1 MHRDNRCDASGF
13 LIFGRFAFILSHRG
27 TETQG
32 WQQPCGVYDDAK
44 NTWQKSV
51 SSCGP
56 SRKNGGAK
64 IKENKGDDAKE
75 QTFQR
80 KISELTGSDKRF
92 YAVKTVRWSTQTTEM
107 AGSNNWDDRHNT
119 LFWQGDKGADKHN
132 CLCVNCLRKVP
143 LNSWK
148 SGRQTTCSERTLSQ
162 SSLFVRKGNKQ
173 INVYLTFQSSSPL
186 WSEVQGRR
194 QWGL

>member
-1 MHRDNRCDASGF
+1 MATALWGNTMTRRMHDKSLSVLADHPERTAGQKSKKIRVTTPKNR
-13 LIFGRFAFILSHRG
+13 RFR
-27 TETQG
+27 E
-32 WQQPCGVYDDAK
+32 
-44 NTWQKSV
+44 KSV
-51 SSCGP
+51 SWQDQISGFMR
-56 SRKNGGAK
+56 SKRW
-64 IKENKGDDAKE
+64 DDRPK
-75 QTFQR
+75 QP
-80 KISELTGSDKRF
+80 
-92 YAVKTVRWSTQTTEM
+92 RWPDQTTEFI
-107 AGSNNWDDRHNT
+107 GTNNWDDRHNT

-162 SSLFVRKGNKQ
+162 SSFFVRKGNKQ
-173 INVYLTFQSSSPL
+173 INIYLTFQSSSPL